1 VADAFERGPTLE
13 ALGAL
18 YDQRGDRA
26 LAVAAYGD
34 FAALWR
40 EADAVLQPRVEAARR
55 RAAELNR
62 N

>member
-1 VADAFERGPTLE
+1 MVDTFERGPTLE

-18 YDQRGDRA
+18 YEQRGDRQ

-34 FAALWR
+34 FAELWR
-40 EADAVLQPRVEAARR
+40 EADARLQPRVEAARR
-55 RAAELNR
+55 RVSALSR